1 MEKFDG
7 VLVVGAGP
15 VGIVT
20 ALGLARA
27 GIPVR
32 ILEAEPEIVNSPR
45 AVVYHWSVL
54 ESMDRLGILDDLK
67 REGFIKQDYQY
78 RVLDSGETFTFDLSP
93 LEGHTDYPYNVHLG
107 QHDLARLALTHLEKL
122 QGEVVRWNSPVVAV
136 EQDDGGVIATVETP
150 EGPKRYAAKWLIGAD
165 GGRSGVRSALNLSFD
180 GFTWPD
186 RFVATNLW
194 YDFEKHGYSRSTL
207 LLDHV
212 NWAVL
217 AKIDESNL
225 WRCTYGEDASL
236 PEDEMIKRVPEHYK
250 ILLPGDEPYKLEMAA
265 PYRLHQRAVESFRNG
280 RVLLAG
286 DAAHVT
292 NPVGGLGL
300 TSGLF
305 DAFALAP
312 TMAAVIHGEEGVS
325 VLDRWAADRCRIFLE
340 IVSPAATDNKRRMS
354 ESDPERQKQ
363 DRERLRRVCE
373 DREFALQAHMFTKSI
388 ESEPYVGRALGQ
400 AA

>member
-1 MEKFDG
+1 MEKVDG

-15 VGIVT
+15 VGIIT

-32 ILEAEPEIVNSPR
+32 ILEAEPDIVVSPR

-54 ESMDRLGILDDLK
+54 ESMDRLGILEDLK
-67 REGFIKQDYQY
+67 STGFIKQDYQY
-78 RVLDSGETFTFDLSP
+78 RVLDDSEVFDFDLSP
-93 LEGHTDYPYNVHLG
+93 LEGHTPYPYNVHLG
-107 QHDLARLALTHLEKL
+107 QHLLARMALTHLERL
-122 QGEVVRWNSPVVAV
+122 QGDVARWNSRVVAV
-136 EQDDGGVIATVETP
+136 EQDDNGVTATVETA
-150 EGPKRYAAKWLIGAD
+150 EGTKQYCGKWLIGAD
-165 GGRSGVRSALNLSFD
+165 GGRSGVRSALDLAFE

-194 YDFEKHGYSRSTL
+194 YDFEKHGFARSTL
-207 LLDHV
+207 ILDPV

-217 AKIDESNL
+217 AKIDETNL

-236 PEDEMIKRVPEHYK
+236 PEEEMVQRVPEHYK
-250 ILLPGDEPYKLEMAA
+250 FFLPGNEPYKLEMVG
-265 PYRLHQRAVESFRNG
+265 PYRLHQRAVESFRVG
-280 RVLLAG
+280 RVVLAG

-300 TSGLF
+300 TTGLF

-312 TMAAVIHGEEGVS
+312 TMAAVIHGEEDQS
-325 VLDRWAADRCRIFLE
+325 VLDQWAADRRRIFLD

-363 DRERLRRVCE
+363 DRARLRRVCE
-373 DREFALQAHMFTKSI
+373 DREFALRAHMFTKSI
-388 ESEPYVGRALGQ
+388 ESQPYGGRRLGE